1 MNELDFISQS
11 LLRIEEKLDT
21 ELKDHETRIS
31 TMEGGVRMLRFVVGV
46 IIGIVSVVVGVVAL

>member
-46 IIGIVSVVVGVVAL
+46 IVGIVSVVVGVVAL

>member
-1 MNELDFISQS
+1 MDFISQS